1 MDVSEAG
8 AAPPAPTSLQQNDAT
23 ETSRNSEA
31 FLELTWIRDDRL
43 IKSDVARAM
52 LAALLGLMLFTAI
65 RWGGALLND

>member
-23 ETSRNSEA
+23 ETSRDIEA
-31 FLELTWIRDDRL
+31 FLELTWIQDDRL
-43 IKSDVARAM
+43 IKSDVVRAA

-65 RWGGALLND
+65 RLGALMIG